1 MEKIVSKIAGLGVP
15 GLVLMV
21 AINATGLAG
30 AAAITTALAAIGPGG
45 MLGGIACLMV
55 SGLIIDGL
63 AEWGFDELFASVVRQ
78 LYKRGETKESIRKQI
93 SKYPVTKKLK
103 AQLLWEVERLD
114 NREIGSITG

>member
-1 MEKIVSKIAGLGVP
+1 MDKIVSKIAGLGVP

-63 AEWGFDELFASVVRQ
+63 AEWGFDELFAGVVKQ

-103 AQLLWEVERLD
+103 AQLLWEVEKLE

>member
-1 MEKIVSKIAGLGVP
+1 MDKIVSKIAGLGVP

-30 AAAITTALAAIGPGG
+30 AAAITTALAAIGAGG

-78 LYKRGETKESIRKQI
+78 LYKRGETKESIRKKI
-93 SKYPVTKKLK
+93 SKYPVTKNSKPSFSGKLK
-103 AQLLWEVERLD
+103 
-114 NREIGSITG
+114 S